1 MGISVDLIKELRRRS
16 GAGVNDCRLAL
27 KETDNNLEKAIEFLR
42 KRGLEI
48 VKKKQDLVAKQGRV
62 EAYIHTG
69 GKVGVL
75 VEINCQTDF
84 MANTEEFI
92 CFAKDIAMQITAMDP
107 KYIRREDVPKDVID
121 KEHDPERFY
130 EKNCLLEQLF
140 IRDQNIKI
148 KDYLHSLIA
157 KTGENI
163 VVRRFTRFQLGQE

>member
-1 MGISVDLIKELRRRS
+1 MGISVDLIKELRTRT

-84 MANTEEFI
+84 VANTEEFI
-92 CFAKDIAMQITAMDP
+92 CFAKDIAMQITAMSP

-140 IRDQNIKI
+140 IKDQNIKI